1 MILEGGTCQGGEE
14 REKSRVYI
22 VYKGPLHHHSSA
34 LDYNIIYSGG
44 MIKSND
50 V

>member
-1 MILEGGTCQGGEE
+1 MPGWGGKRGE
-14 REKSRVYI
+14 RVTG